1 MNYAKWIPALML
13 LFVPLIAVGQM
24 KPTERIVTQVP
35 FKYMVGDAAMPA
47 GECIVLLA
55 NENNSVLLVGNRD
68 AKHWVYA
75 PATSDLGKKASEAAL
90 TFHRYGDRY
99 FLTEVRVGNSRSI
112 YTFKPTKLEKELRAQ
127 NVSGTEEILLAS
139 SK

>member
-1 MNYAKWIPALML
+1 MKCAKWISAVML
-13 LFVPLIAVGQM
+13 LSVPLIAVAQM

-35 FKYMVGDAAMPA
+35 FKFMVGNAAVPA
-47 GECIVLLA
+47 GECTVVLA
-55 NENNSVLLVGNRD
+55 NENNSVLLVGSSD
-68 AKHWVYA
+68 AKLWVYA
-75 PATSDLGKKASEAAL
+75 PTTPNLGKKASDAAL

-112 YTFKPTKLEKELRAQ
+112 YTFKPSKLEKELRAQ

>member
-1 MNYAKWIPALML
+1 MKCAKWIFAVML
-13 LFVPLIAVGQM
+13 LSVPLIAVAQM

-35 FKYMVGDAAMPA
+35 FKFMVGNAAVPA
-47 GECIVLLA
+47 GECTVVLA
-55 NENNSVLLVGNRD
+55 NENNSVLLVGSSD
-68 AKHWVYA
+68 AKLWVYA
-75 PATSDLGKKASEAAL
+75 PTTPNLGKKASDAAL

-112 YTFKPTKLEKELRAQ
+112 YTFKPSKLEKELRAQ

>member
-1 MNYAKWIPALML
+1 MNYLKSFFTLTL
-13 LFVPLIAVGQM
+13 LFVPLLAVAQM

-35 FKYMVGDAAMPA
+35 FKFMVGDAAMPA
-47 GECIVLLA
+47 GECTVLLA
-55 NENNSVLLVGNRD
+55 NENNSVLLVGSSD

-75 PATSDLGKKASEAAL
+75 PSTPNLGKKASDAAL

-99 FLTEVRVGNSRSI
+99 FLTEVRIGNSRSI
-112 YTFKPTKLEKELRAQ
+112 YTFKPSKLEKELRAQ

>member
-1 MNYAKWIPALML
+1 MKYANWIPALML
-13 LFVPLIAVGQM
+13 LFVPLIAVAQM

-35 FKYMVGDAAMPA
+35 FKYMVGDTAMPA
-47 GECIVLLA
+47 GECTVLLA
-55 NENNSVLLVGNRD
+55 NENNSVLLVGSTV

-75 PATSDLGKKASEAAL
+75 PTTPNLGKKASDAAL
-90 TFHRYGDRY
+90 TFHRYGDQY

-127 NVSGTEEILLAS
+127 SVSETEEILLAS

>member
-1 MNYAKWIPALML
+1 MKCAKWIFAVML
-13 LFVPLIAVGQM
+13 LSVPLIAVAQM

-35 FKYMVGDAAMPA
+35 FKFMVGNAAMPA
-47 GECIVLLA
+47 GECTVVLA
-55 NENNSVLLVGNRD
+55 NENNSVLLVGSSD
-68 AKHWVYA
+68 AKLWVYA
-75 PATSDLGKKASEAAL
+75 PTTPNLGKKASDAAL

-112 YTFKPTKLEKELRAQ
+112 YTFKPSKLEKELRAQ

-139 SK
+139 RK

>member
-1 MNYAKWIPALML
+1 MNYAKWISALVL

-24 KPTERIVTQVP
+24 KTSERIVTQVP
-35 FKYMVGDAAMPA
+35 FKFMVGDAAMPA

-55 NENNSVLLVGNRD
+55 NENNSVLLVGSSDGKR
-68 AKHWVYA
+68 WVYA
-75 PATSDLGKKASEAAL
+75 PTTPNLGKKASEAAL

-99 FLTEVRVGNSRSI
+99 FLTEVRVGDSRSV
-112 YTFKPTKLEKELRAQ
+112 YLFKPSKLEKELLAQ

>member
-1 MNYAKWIPALML
+1 MKYANWIPALML
-13 LFVPLIAVGQM
+13 LFVPLIAVAQM

-35 FKYMVGDAAMPA
+35 FKYMVGDTAMPA
-47 GECIVLLA
+47 GECTVLLA
-55 NENNSVLLVGNRD
+55 NENNSVLLVGSTV

-75 PATSDLGKKASEAAL
+75 PTTPNLGKKASDAAL
-90 TFHRYGDRY
+90 TFHRYGDQY

-112 YTFKPTKLEKELRAQ
+112 YTVKPTKLEKELRAQ
-127 NVSGTEEILLAS
+127 SVSGTEEILLAS

>member
-1 MNYAKWIPALML
+1 MKCAKWISAVML
-13 LFVPLIAVGQM
+13 LSVPLIAVAQM

-35 FKYMVGDAAMPA
+35 FKFMVGNAAMPA
-47 GECIVLLA
+47 GECTVVLA
-55 NENNSVLLVGNRD
+55 NENNSVLLVGSSD

-75 PATSDLGKKASEAAL
+75 PTTPNLGKKASDAAL

-112 YTFKPTKLEKELRAQ
+112 YTFKPSKLEKELRAQ

>member
-1 MNYAKWIPALML
+1 SHGRVAR
-13 LFVPLIAVGQM
+13 QCH
-24 KPTERIVTQVP
+24 
-35 FKYMVGDAAMPA
+35 FKFMGGDAHRPA
-47 GECIVLLA
+47 GECPTRLA
-55 NENNSVLLVGNRD
+55 NENNSVLLVGSRD
-68 AKHWVYA
+68 AKRWVYA
-75 PATSDLGKKASEAAL
+75 PATPGLGEKASEAAL